1 MLVKVIKIVGGGRVW
16 CAQYRLLWLKRCCER
31 YVGNPVIYP
40 LIWFIYHRMQ
50 VKYGV
55 DIPART
61 KIGPGFKIEHLY
73 GIVLNPDVVIG
84 KNCNIY
90 NGTTIGKEKRGKRI
104 GCPQI
109 GDEVWIGANAVI
121 VGKISIGNDVL
132 IAPGAYVNFDVPS
145 HSIGLGNPAKVI
157 ERADATTEYIK
168 NKI

>member
-1 MLVKVIKIVGGGRVW
+1 MNSCKSDKNRWGGGRVL

-73 GIVLNPDVVIG
+73 GIVLNPDV
-84 KNCNIY
+84 
-90 NGTTIGKEKRGKRI
+90 
-104 GCPQI
+104 
-109 GDEVWIGANAVI
+109 
-121 VGKISIGNDVL
+121 
-132 IAPGAYVNFDVPS
+132 
-145 HSIGLGNPAKVI
+145 
-157 ERADATTEYIK
+157 
-168 NKI
+168 

>member
-1 MLVKVIKIVGGGRVW
+1 MIMNACKSDKNRWGGGRVL

-73 GIVLNPDVVIG
+73 GIVLNPDV
-84 KNCNIY
+84 
-90 NGTTIGKEKRGKRI
+90 
-104 GCPQI
+104 
-109 GDEVWIGANAVI
+109 
-121 VGKISIGNDVL
+121 
-132 IAPGAYVNFDVPS
+132 
-145 HSIGLGNPAKVI
+145 
-157 ERADATTEYIK
+157 
-168 NKI
+168 

>member
-1 MLVKVIKIVGGGRVW
+1 
-16 CAQYRLLWLKRCCER
+16 
-31 YVGNPVIYP
+31 
-40 LIWFIYHRMQ
+40 MQ

-145 HSIGLGNPAKVI
+145 HSIVLGNPAKVI

>member
-1 MLVKVIKIVGGGRVW
+1 
-16 CAQYRLLWLKRCCER
+16 
-31 YVGNPVIYP
+31 
-40 LIWFIYHRMQ
+40 MQ

-104 GCPQI
+104 GCP
-109 GDEVWIGANAVI
+109 
-121 VGKISIGNDVL
+121 
-132 IAPGAYVNFDVPS
+132 
-145 HSIGLGNPAKVI
+145 
-157 ERADATTEYIK
+157 
-168 NKI
+168 

>member
-1 MLVKVIKIVGGGRVW
+1 
-16 CAQYRLLWLKRCCER
+16 
-31 YVGNPVIYP
+31 
-40 LIWFIYHRMQ
+40 MQ